1 MRGLVAVVAAAAS
14 VSLLAASA
22 IGWAAPRAQVAGNN
36 CSAGFSIQLLDGD
49 DLSYDAD
56 EGPPTPQPC
65 EALPQR
71 LRAGDAPVS
80 VTFNAQALANQNGQ
94 VLWDES
100 AGKNPEG
107 VLVQWQD
114 SEFSCWPQSNDYGC
128 DVGANN
134 KITYGSNVNDAVAPR
149 VRGVELLT
157 AAPVEHVAARGRLPM
172 LVRTSE
178 PGSVRVS
185 LVAAAGGSPLGTARA
200 KARYGGERLLVSVR
214 LTAAGRRALARAR
227 GLARYRFVIRAVD
240 RAGNAR
246 RVRVRAG

>member
-14 VSLLAASA
+14 VSLLAVSA
-22 IGWAAPRAQVAGNN
+22 IGWATPRAQVAGNN
-36 CSAGFSIQLLDGD
+36 CSAGFSIQIMDGD
-49 DLSYDAD
+49 DLAYDAD
-56 EGPPTPQPC
+56 DGPPTPQPC
-65 EALPQR
+65 DPLPQV
-71 LRAGDAPVS
+71 LSAGDKPVS
-80 VTFNAQALANQNGQ
+80 VTFNADAFESQSGQ
-94 VLWDES
+94 VLWDVS
-100 AGKNPEG
+100 GGHILQG
-107 VLVQWQD
+107 VLVSWQAG
-114 SEFSCWPQSNDYGC
+114 EVSCWPQSSDYGC
-128 DVGANN
+128 NVGANN
-134 KITYGSNVNDAVAPR
+134 AITYGSNVSDAVAPR
-149 VRGVELLT
+149 VISAELLT

-185 LVAAAGGSPLGTARA
+185 LVAAAGGSPLGSGRVR
-200 KARYGGERLLVSVR
+200 ARYGGERLLVSVR

>member
-1 MRGLVAVVAAAAS
+1 MRGLVAVAAAAAS

-22 IGWAAPRAQVAGNN
+22 IGWATPRAQVAGN
-36 CSAGFSIQLLDGD
+36 CSAGFSIQIVDGD

-65 EALPQR
+65 DPLPQI
-71 LRAGDAPVS
+71 LRAGDNPVRI
-80 VTFNAQALANQNGQ
+80 TFNADAFANQSGD

-100 AGKNPEG
+100 GGHTLRG

-114 SEFSCWPQSNDYGC
+114 GEVSCWPQSDDYGC
-128 DVGANN
+128 NVGANN
-134 KITYGSNVNDAVAPR
+134 AITYGSNVSDAVAPR
-149 VRGVELLT
+149 VRAELLT
-157 AAPVEHVAARGRLPM
+157 AAPVEHVAARGRLPI

-185 LVAAAGGSPLGTARA
+185 LVAAAGGSRLGTGRV

-214 LTAAGRRALARAR
+214 LRAAGRRALARAR
-227 GLARYRFVIRAVD
+227 GLARYRLVIRAVD

>member
-22 IGWAAPRAQVAGNN
+22 IGWATPRAQVAGNN

-56 EGPPTPQPC
+56 EGPPTPPPC
-65 EALPQR
+65 DALPQR

-80 VTFNAQALANQNGQ
+80 VTFNAQALANQDGD
-94 VLWDES
+94 VLWDEEE
-100 AGKNPEG
+100 GRDPPG

-114 SEFSCWPQSNDYGC
+114 SEFSCWPQSDDYGC

-185 LVAAAGGSPLGTARA
+185 LVAAAGGSPLGTGRV

-214 LTAAGRRALARAR
+214 LTAAGRRSLARAR

>member
-1 MRGLVAVVAAAAS
+1 MTPMRAPPRHSPATPCPS
-14 VSLLAASA
+14 V
-22 IGWAAPRAQVAGNN
+22 
-36 CSAGFSIQLLDGD
+36 
-49 DLSYDAD
+49 
-56 EGPPTPQPC
+56 
-65 EALPQR
+65 

-80 VTFNAQALANQNGQ
+80 VTFNAQALANQDGD
-94 VLWDES
+94 VLWDEEE
-100 AGKNPEG
+100 GRDPPG

-114 SEFSCWPQSNDYGC
+114 SEFSCWPQSDDYGC
-128 DVGANN
+128 NVGANN

-157 AAPVEHVAARGRLPM
+157 AAPVEHVAARGRLPL

-185 LVAAAGGSPLGTARA
+185 LVAAAGGSPLGTGRV

>member
-22 IGWAAPRAQVAGNN
+22 IGWATPRAQVAGNN

-65 EALPQR
+65 DPLPQR
-71 LRAGDAPVS
+71 LYAGDNPVRI
-80 VTFNAQALANQNGQ
+80 TFNADAFANQSGD
-94 VLWDES
+94 VLWDEQ
-100 AGKNPEG
+100 GGRELTG

-114 SEFSCWPQSNDYGC
+114 GEVSCWPQSDDYGC
-128 DVGANN
+128 NVGANN
-134 KITYGSNVNDAVAPR
+134 AITYGSNVSDAVAPR
-149 VRGVELLT
+149 VRAELLT
-157 AAPVEHVAARGRLPM
+157 AAPVEHVAARGRLPL

-178 PGSVRVS
+178 PGSVRVK
-185 LVAAAGGSPLGTARA
+185 LVAAAGGSPLGTGRV

-227 GLARYRFVIRAVD
+227 GLARYRLVIRAVD